1 MQSLFIVQFMDI
13 HPGECWLNDLLQGSY
28 VALGD
33 VHDVDVVAAA

>member
-1 MQSLFIVQFMDI
+1 MQGFFIVQIKDI